1 VNEDKIWRGL
11 LRAAMGGAL
20 GALIFLVFL
29 GLWGN
34 IFHVGTG
41 HDQAYLITFI
51 FFFTPILLLLGAFVG
66 TITGISVWVLAR
78 RRQNTPGLVKR
89 LLVGSMF
96 AMLLGALAALYF
108 GEGNKTLEYWVNFT
122 VVVLVF
128 GIAVGGVAGAFA
140 GKRRA

>member
-1 VNEDKIWRGL
+1 MNEDKIWRGV

-34 IFHVGTG
+34 MFHVGTG
-41 HDQAYLITFI
+41 HDQAYLIMFT
-51 FFFTPILLLLGAFVG
+51 FFFTPVLLLLGALVG

-78 RRQNTPGLVKR
+78 RRQNSPGLLKR
-89 LLVGSMF
+89 LLVGTMF
-96 AMLLGALAALYF
+96 ALLLGALVALYF
-108 GEGNKTLEYWVNFT
+108 GEGSKTFEYWVNFT

-128 GIAVGGVAGAFA
+128 GIAVGGFAGAFA